1 MANNQGLYY
10 YTKEEI
16 DELLVPVA
24 VTASDYINF
33 TVGRVNNLQAYK
45 IGRLLYITFDVSN
58 VNTINGEKQIGTC
71 TNKVAF
77 ASYGDGRA
85 ASSGDAIPATF
96 IFIPSGAIRVHTT
109 ASRLNCAGS
118 AILMLNA

>member
-16 DELLVPVA
+16 DELLVPA
-24 VTASDYINF
+24 TVTASDYVSF
-33 TVGRVNNLQAYK
+33 TVGRVSNLQAYK
-45 IGRLLYITFDVSN
+45 FGRFLYISFDLTN
-58 VNTINGEKQIGTC
+58 VNTINGEKTIGSC
-71 TNKVAF
+71 TNKVAM
-77 ASYGDGRA
+77 ASYGAGRA